1 MLAKYLLSDGDS
13 SLVHSPYL
21 ELLKSAGGLETDETF
36 SPDEEERN
44 PDQVQGLTNLQH
56 DPHFFSALPLHL
68 TNFKRPVGGL
78 NIFSPLSSAHPRI

>member
-13 SLVHSPYL
+13 SLVHLPYL

-44 PDQVQGLTNLQH
+44 PDQVQRL
-56 DPHFFSALPLHL
+56 
-68 TNFKRPVGGL
+68 
-78 NIFSPLSSAHPRI
+78 